1 MMCANEVQ
9 EEFAMIDQ
17 RFFAGKVGI
26 AALVSIVAMVA
37 FNAYAL
43 GQSPAV
49 SHDLLAVGNAWVEL
63 A

>member
-1 MMCANEVQ
+1 ML
-9 EEFAMIDQ
+9 DQ

-26 AALVSIVAMVA
+26 AALASIVAMVA

-49 SHDLLAVGNAWVEL
+49 PSDLLAIGTAWVAL

>member
-1 MMCANEVQ
+1 
-9 EEFAMIDQ
+9 MIDQ

-49 SHDLLAVGNAWVEL
+49 SHDLLAVGTAWVEL